1 MVNSKLPLLY
11 RNINHGYEPY
21 YEVEAFKEAAEKMCF
36 HGRAGRFV
44 TWRNEPTALSVIKK
58 EQDGRAVLIYPK
70 NHVDLRIL
78 RRLQL
83 PVQVQ
88 LHMQLA

>member
-1 MVNSKLPLLY
+1 MFPWESWKICNLTQWTNGSFC
-11 RNINHGYEPY
+11 N
-21 YEVEAFKEAAEKMCF
+21 
-36 HGRAGRFV
+36 
-44 TWRNEPTALSVIKK
+44 KK
-58 EQDGRAVLIYPK
+58 EQDGRAVLIYQK

-83 PVQVQ
+83 TVQVQ